1 MAFVNAYLT
10 EEEKEKFNEAKIP
23 DPRWNLPKY
32 CLEPWKW
39 TVDKDRGI
47 ALINC
52 GVADRENY
60 KIETFAFINTQ
71 IEKHQTLSFE
81 IINKSIKKEEEEEL
95 KKKYDVDCVEKWE
108 LIDIHNLKISAI
120 VSSIEGFVELLS
132 EALNVYGING
142 KINSSYNVKALL
154 EVKCGDWNMKIKIIN
169 EIINVDLS
177 KVTLNDVCDII
188 AQISVDAGVGNN
200 APTVLYSGTLCGYRT
215 NSIAKSLDD
224 VRIIDNTDLGKF
236 LSGSDFNELIEN
248 AIKNDIIN
256 GTFDVSFVE
265 KGIRYEDDLIRLNEY
280 IDQKSLSNT
289 NQPKEHGLLLQ
300 SSL

>member
-1 MAFVNAYLT
+1 
-10 EEEKEKFNEAKIP
+10 
-23 DPRWNLPKY
+23 
-32 CLEPWKW
+32 
-39 TVDKDRGI
+39 
-47 ALINC
+47 
-52 GVADRENY
+52 
-60 KIETFAFINTQ
+60 
-71 IEKHQTLSFE
+71 
-81 IINKSIKKEEEEEL
+81 
-95 KKKYDVDCVEKWE
+95 
-108 LIDIHNLKISAI
+108 
-120 VSSIEGFVELLS
+120 
-132 EALNVYGING
+132 
-142 KINSSYNVKALL
+142 
-154 EVKCGDWNMKIKIIN
+154 MKIKIIN

-236 LSGSDFNELIEN
+236 LSASDFNELIEN

-280 IDQKSLSNT
+280 IDQKSLSSVELEKAVKIASEGFQYEPTKGAWAIASEQFIKATPSGSEIICLTAEADLTRIWAQVEIPTALKHLPDKQVFGGYTIAELKSVYNSNGIESVQNLLKNKAIDITQNVKVQNYISDAEISKLFPDVDFEKLSELEKLQIRQLELEYRRANGIFDIDKFFIT
-289 NQPKEHGLLLQ
+289 NIVKLLYK
-300 SSL
+300 